1 MVQLCHSSKYELV
14 EYHLGSE
21 PVLYS
26 EACALF
32 TFSVVKECHSSD
44 MFHIDTASWEDGAGS
59 QENHEGEQVI
69 VDSFRFLVRLL
80 SRDSCPVVPF
90 L

>member
-32 TFSVVKECHSSD
+32 TFSVVKQIQGLVLRFPVGKETDHSL
-44 MFHIDTASWEDGAGS
+44 
-59 QENHEGEQVI
+59 
-69 VDSFRFLVRLL
+69 R
-80 SRDSCPVVPF
+80 SCDCKPEMQIPPATRRIRTD